1 MDTSMLP
8 PGVPLSMV
16 PAGKPPPGVT
26 PNLIDP
32 PNLEAVTIGIGV
44 LMIVLT
50 AIVVSARLYTTFFL
64 SRSAGWEDYSCICAV
79 VSLYTYIGLVFY
91 LNKFARHIWDVPMTW
106 LDAAF
111 FKQRF
116 ARDMFISPSTFFS
129 KATILLLYLRLFR
142 PTKWFR
148 WTMYGL
154 MTFMVA
160 LYGSYII
167 VNAALCAPAPGSS
180 WVQPGVLAKCQK
192 QEIYSVIQGTF
203 NVVIDILILTL
214 PIPIIMR
221 MKMARNKKIGIM
233 AIFGTGGIAL
243 ICSLLSLAYR
253 AKLYGSADWPYVGA
267 ENYIAIIVEIG
278 ITILCSCAPALF
290 TLGRHLF
297 QDMSL
302 FASVRSRR
310 NNTNRHTIPSGPPTA
325 HSHHSPYIH
334 QYSDKSHS
342 DSSGTQ
348 GAVSSQHSSEKRKS
362 AGYVELGE
370 VGGGMSDTDRKL
382 RGAAFGFDLDGM
394 KPPPVR
400 RDVAAGIMR
409 TTDVEVVSSWE
420 KRVVG
425 GPKGL
430 PTR

>member
-32 PNLEAVTIGIGV
+32 SNLEAVTIAIGV

-79 VSLYTYIGLVFY
+79 ISLYTYIGLVFY
-91 LNKFARHIWDVPMTW
+91 LNKFARHIWDVPMSW

-111 FKQRF
+111 FK
-116 ARDMFISPSTFFS
+116 
-129 KATILLLYLRLFR
+129 
-142 PTKWFR
+142 
-148 WTMYGL
+148 
-154 MTFMVA
+154 
-160 LYGSYII
+160 
-167 VNAALCAPAPGSS
+167 
-180 WVQPGVLAKCQK
+180 
-192 QEIYSVIQGTF
+192 GTF
-203 NVVIDILILTL
+203 NVVLDILILTL
-214 PIPIIMR
+214 PIPIISR

-243 ICSLLSLAYR
+243 ICSILSLAYR

-302 FASVRSRR
+302 FASLRSRR
-310 NNTNRHTIPSGPPTA
+310 NNTNHRTIPSAPPTA
-325 HSHHSPYIH
+325 HSHSPYL
-334 QYSDKSHS
+334 QRYSHKSNS
-342 DSSGTQ
+342 GDDSSSQ
-348 GAVSSQHSSEKRKS
+348 EAVLSQHSSDKEKLTRTM
-362 AGYVELGE
+362 ELGE
-370 VGGGMSDTDRKL
+370 VGGGGMSDTDRKL
-382 RGAAFGFDLDGM
+382 RGAAFGYDLDGM